1 MTKVRVTR
9 PHAMRVGVGVY
20 KVGDVYE
27 EQPYAAQ
34 EKARSG
40 FVEILDKV
48 VTKES
53 REVYDRISVRA
64 EPAPEVPTEEPAT
77 EELTLV
83 SRVGNWYN
91 LSDGTKVLGK
101 RAAADKLG
109 VSVEEV
115 EDVNPDDD

>member
-20 KVGDVYE
+20 KIGDVYE

-53 REVYDRISVRA
+53 REVYDRISVRV
-64 EPAPEVPTEEPAT
+64 EPAEAPSEEPA
-77 EELTLV
+77 EGLTLV

-101 RAAADKLG
+101 RAAAEKLG